1 MKRSQ
6 VIQTLK
12 DPIKNVMQKVG
23 KNNINP
29 TFASE
34 IISFSLYLYDKKE
47 ITDSAITDKNNPV
60 AMKDPSTGELLS
72 FNSIEE
78 CLLQYVANKETPKD
92 IEDFNSKY
100 DGICKAYNLYKIDKE
115 LLQGINGSIIDL
127 PDEKKEPKIDLYTV
141 KDERGNIVAKFQDK
155 KEATKV
161 ADTIKKS
168 TVTNSR
174 NKIINGTKVV
184 AGTTSMITT
193 AITPGAKIILSGM
206 NLYYKAKDTRPGRV
220 IDGEYYIYDG
230 KVVNGRYAICVKPEF
245 AAKVPTAIIGWI
257 NVKDIKK

>member
-6 VIQTLK
+6 MIQTLK

-23 KNNINP
+23 KNRVSP

-34 IISFSLYLYDKKE
+34 IISFSLYLYDKKI
-47 ITDSAITDKNNPV
+47 ITDSSITDKNNPI

-72 FNSIEE
+72 FNSVEE
-78 CLLQYVANKETPKD
+78 CLLQFIANGEDIKD
-92 IEDFNSKY
+92 NEEFNSKY

-115 LLQGINGSIIDL
+115 LLQTIEGSIIDL
-127 PDEKKEPKIDLYTV
+127 PEDKKEPKVDLYTV
-141 KDERGNIVAKFQDK
+141 KDEKGNIVAKFQDK
-155 KEATKV
+155 KEAVKV
-161 ADTIKKS
+161 ADTMKKS

-184 AGTTSMITT
+184 QGTTSMITT
-193 AITPGAKIILSGM
+193 AITPGAKVILSGM
-206 NLYYKAKDTRPGRV
+206 NLYYKCKDNRPGRV

-230 KVVNGRYAICVKPEF
+230 KVVNGRYAICAKPEF
-245 AAKVPTAIIGWI
+245 ASKVPTAIIGWI